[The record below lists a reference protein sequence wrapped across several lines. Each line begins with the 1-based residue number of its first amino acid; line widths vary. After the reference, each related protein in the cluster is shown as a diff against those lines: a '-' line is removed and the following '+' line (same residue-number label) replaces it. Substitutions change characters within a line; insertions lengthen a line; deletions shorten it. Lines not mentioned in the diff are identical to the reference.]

1 MSRFIDQHQMKP
13 LKAEQLKELQKAKPD
28 EFGVTHHEIIFSE
41 KDNKVWC
48 ILDAPNKEAVEKH
61 HKKANV
67 KVDFIF
73 EVESTRK

>member
-1 MSRFIDQHQMKP
+1 MPRFIDQHAMKP
-13 LKAEQLKELQKAKPD
+13 LKAEQLKALQNAKPD

-61 HKKANV
+61 HKNAGV
-67 KVDFIF
+67 KIDFVF
-73 EVESTRK
+73 EVQTTR